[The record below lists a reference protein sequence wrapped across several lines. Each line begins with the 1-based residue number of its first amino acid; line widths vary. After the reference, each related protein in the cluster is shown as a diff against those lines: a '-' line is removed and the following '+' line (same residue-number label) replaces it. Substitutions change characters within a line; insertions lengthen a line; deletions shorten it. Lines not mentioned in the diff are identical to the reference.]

1 MYRSGYLHYAAV
13 GKREGRLGGFPATG
27 PMEKL
32 RLRWPALNHELFQLG
47 DLFRTVFS
55 ATGLHDAVATILRQS
70 EPADFDGAGVRV
82 WQGQE
87 EIVRK
92 LGGPG
97 TLFRRRLPAGNW
109 RPWLVPPKLIHCFSD
124 PDTGATAFDPFR
136 LILRRAYAEGTDLR
150 LFVTPNQ
157 AAIRRLFIAV
167 GLGERYEFWLKEL
180 VRINESEA
188 ARAGRPPLPLWDF
201 SDPNTITREPIPAM
215 GEREPMQWY
224 WEYSHYRKEIGDLI
238 LDRIFGHTD
247 PSRQLPPDFGV
258 RLTAANIDAHI
269 ARSRAKLDDWAA
281 TNPELT
287 AQLDAAARSPKPQSH
302 QAEATC
308 W

>member
-1 MYRSGYLHYAAV
+1 MGAREHRVGPFAGELRGDLSGKSGRPRPDRALHVSVRISSLCSRRQARRTPWRICRHRPD
-13 GKREGRLGGFPATG
+13 GEIAT
-27 PMEKL
+27 
-32 RLRWPALNHELFQLG
+32 ALASAEPRIFQLR

-109 RPWLVPPKLIHCFSD
+109 RPWMVPPKLIHCFSD

-157 AAIRRLFIAV
+157 AAIRRLFH
-167 GLGERYEFWLKEL
+167 R
-180 VRINESEA
+180 
-188 ARAGRPPLPLWDF
+188 GRPGRALRVLAERACPHQ
-201 SDPNTITREPIPAM
+201 RERGRPRRA
-215 GEREPMQWY
+215 
-224 WEYSHYRKEIGDLI
+224 S
-238 LDRIFGHTD
+238 
-247 PSRQLPPDFGV
+247 
-258 RLTAANIDAHI
+258 TAAALGLQ
-269 ARSRAKLDDWAA
+269 RSQHDHA
-281 TNPELT
+281 
-287 AQLDAAARSPKPQSH
+287 
-302 QAEATC
+302 
-308 W
+308 